1 MKEPVKILNFG
12 SLNIDKI
19 YNLDHIVN
27 EGETVATISYKES
40 LGGKGL
46 NQTIALKRAGVDVYH
61 AGFVGEVDG
70 EILLDYLRDNKIRSL
85 VKKTSGNS
93 GHAIIQVD
101 KNANNSIIDDAF
113 AISFLHNSKV
123 FDVKMVSS
131 VAGNVGLEHTTRNL
145 RGLVKAMDW
154 DVPVYKGLSKP
165 LIGEQILAE
174 KFHGVNGLLGYEFK
188 DDQLAPLEKESAIEA
203 MIKVLEENEKTLII
217 TVGPLTNIASL
228 LTIREDLKEKISEI
242 NIMGG
247 AIGMGNVTATSEFN
261 IFADPEAADIV
272 FSSGVKINML
282 GLNVTT
288 QTSYDINMHKE
299 FKKSELRINQIL
311 ADIMN
316 RRIKRAGAEENY
328 TTHMHDTLSVMYAT
342 NPEIFESKM
351 LHIDIETNG
360 KYTRGMTIADT
371 RLNSLCEKNINVVTS
386 IDKDKFK
393 KIFMENL
400 L

>member
-1 MKEPVKILNFG
+1 MKK
-12 SLNIDKI
+12 
-19 YNLDHIVN
+19 VN
-27 EGETVATISYKES
+27 TIFDTDP
-40 LGGKGL
+40 G
-46 NQTIALKRAGVDVYH
+46 
-61 AGFVGEVDG
+61 
-70 EILLDYLRDNKIRSL
+70 
-85 VKKTSGNS
+85 
-93 GHAIIQVD
+93 
-101 KNANNSIIDDAF
+101 IDDAF

-131 VAGNVGLEHTTRNL
+131 VAGNVGLECTTRNL
-145 RGLVKAMDW
+145 RALVKAMDW

-188 DDQLAPLEKESAIEA
+188 DDQLAPLEKESAIEG

-311 ADIMN
+311 ADIMD

-328 TTHMHDTLSVMYAT
+328 TTHMHDTLAVMYAT
-342 NPEIFESKM
+342 NPEIFESQL

-371 RLNSLCEKNINVVTS
+371 RLNSPCEKNINVVTG